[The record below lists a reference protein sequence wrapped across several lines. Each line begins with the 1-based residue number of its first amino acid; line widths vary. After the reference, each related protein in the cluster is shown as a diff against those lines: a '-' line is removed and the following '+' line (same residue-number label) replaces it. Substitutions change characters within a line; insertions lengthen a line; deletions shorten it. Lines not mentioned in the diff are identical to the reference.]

1 MFQEKMGKASSK
13 AERYLQLEALLRLHP
28 QGLRRTDIAKRL
40 QVDRSTAGRYITEL
54 TNIVPIVEDD
64 DGKLWIDSTRYL
76 PPVRLT
82 VNEMEA
88 MRIAFRLFSR
98 KIRLPFPH
106 AAAALR
112 KLAVATELASPGL
125 ARRLSEAAN
134 SMESHSFPAFTRR
147 YRKTMETLIAASAEH
162 RTVRLRHLSRRRG
175 VTDEYIFN
183 PYCLEPYPDGDSLHA
198 VGFCPE
204 LNEMRT
210 FKLERI
216 QSVQPAEGRFEPPQ
230 DFDIESYTSSAWGI
244 WGRKDAKPV
253 RVLLRFSSA
262 VADRVKETIWHE
274 SQTLEELPDGG
285 VLFQASVAE
294 PLEMY
299 PWIRGWGAD
308 VEILEPKEL
317 RERFREEIRRMKE
330 TYSRE

>member
-1 MFQEKMGKASSK
+1 MTRAATK

-28 QGLRRTDIAKRL
+28 QGLRRTDIATKL
-40 QVDRSTAGRYITEL
+40 QVDRSTVGRYITEL
-54 TNIVPIVEDD
+54 TGIVPIVEED
-64 DGKLWIDSTRYL
+64 DGKLWIDPSRYL

-82 VNEMEA
+82 ANEMEA

-112 KLAVATELASPGL
+112 KLAVATLQASPGL
-125 ARRLSEAAN
+125 ARRLSEAADTLD
-134 SMESHSFPAFTRR
+134 SRRFPSFTRR
-147 YRKTMETLIAASAEH
+147 YRVVMEALIAASAEH
-162 RTVRLRHLSRRRG
+162 LAVRLRHLSRRRG
-175 VTDEYIFN
+175 VTDEYLFH

-216 QSVQPAEGRFEPPQ
+216 SSVRPLEEKFALPESFN
-230 DFDIESYTSSAWGI
+230 IEAYTSSAWGI
-244 WGRKDAKPV
+244 WGKKDGKLVPV
-253 RVLLRFSSA
+253 ALRFSPA
-262 VADRVKETIWHE
+262 VAARVRETIWHE
-274 SQTLEELPDGG
+274 SQALEDQNDGG
-285 VLFQASVAE
+285 VVFRAMVAE

-308 VEILEPKEL
+308 VEILEPANL
-317 RERFREEIRRMKE
+317 RERFRGEIGRMNEIYGVK
-330 TYSRE
+330 

>member
-1 MFQEKMGKASSK
+1 MTRASTK

-28 QGLRRTDIAKRL
+28 QGLRKTDIATKL
-40 QVDRSTAGRYITEL
+40 QVDRSTVGRYITEL
-54 TNIVPIVEDD
+54 THIVPIIEED
-64 DGKLWIDSTRYL
+64 DGKLWIDPSRYL

-82 VNEMEA
+82 ANEMEA

-112 KLAVATELASPGL
+112 KLAVATERASPGL
-125 ARRLSEAAN
+125 ARRLSEAAD
-134 SMESHSFPAFTRR
+134 SLDSRPFPSFTRR
-147 YRKTMETLIAASAEH
+147 YREVMEALVAASADH
-162 RTVRLRHLSRRRG
+162 RAVRVCHVSRRRG
-175 VTDEYIFN
+175 VTDEYLFH

-216 QSVQPAEGRFEPPQ
+216 QSVRLMEEKFSPPES
-230 DFDIESYTSSAWGI
+230 FDIETYTSSAWGI
-244 WGRKDAKPV
+244 WGKKDGKTVPV
-253 RVLLRFSSA
+253 VLRFSPA
-262 VADRVKETIWHE
+262 VAARVQETIWHD
-274 SQTLEELPDGG
+274 SQTLEDQSDGG
-285 VLFQASVAE
+285 VVFRASVAE

-308 VEILEPKEL
+308 VEILEPSDL
-317 RERFREEIRRMKE
+317 RERFRGEVSRMNGIYGIK
-330 TYSRE
+330 

>member
-1 MFQEKMGKASSK
+1 MTRAATK

-28 QGLRRTDIAKRL
+28 QGLRRTDIAIKL
-40 QVDRSTAGRYITEL
+40 QVDRSTVGRYITEL
-54 TNIVPIVEDD
+54 TDIVPIVEED
-64 DGKLWIDSTRYL
+64 DGKLWIDPSRYL

-82 VNEMEA
+82 ANEMEA

-112 KLAVATELASPGL
+112 KLAVATEKASPGL
-125 ARRLSEAAN
+125 ARRLSEAAD
-134 SMESHSFPAFTRR
+134 SLDSRPFPSFTKR
-147 YRKTMETLIAASAEH
+147 YRLVMEALIAASAEH
-162 RTVRLRHLSRRRG
+162 LSVRLRHLSRRRG
-175 VTDEYIFN
+175 VIDEYLFH

-216 QSVQPAEGRFEPPQ
+216 QSVRPMEEKFSPPE
-230 DFDIESYTSSAWGI
+230 DFDIETYTASAWGI
-244 WGRKDAKPV
+244 WGRTGGKTVPV
-253 RVLLRFSSA
+253 VLRFSPA
-262 VADRVKETIWHE
+262 VAARVQETIWHE
-274 SQTLEELPDGG
+274 SQTLENQSDGG
-285 VLFQASVAE
+285 VVFCALVAE

-308 VEILEPKEL
+308 VEIIEPVDL
-317 RERFREEIRRMKE
+317 RNRFRAEVERMKE
-330 TYSRE
+330 MYRKR